1 MDAFEALPSG
11 FSDEG
16 KPAVPPRSPKTML
29 HHPLPK
35 PSDLATILRAMHHE
49 VRYPLVICVL
59 RAHYS
64 SSFVLFGGELVLNLG
79 NAATDVIPIG
89 TRIALAFLSSA
100 AVRSAGFQG
109 VAISSLT
116 PATQFVLCIISL
128 QLWSNRLFRV
138 LYLIMMYIAVYPVA
152 MRCVGF

>member
-1 MDAFEALPSG
+1 MKYAIIPIA
-11 FSDEG
+11 
-16 KPAVPPRSPKTML
+16 
-29 HHPLPK
+29 
-35 PSDLATILRAMHHE
+35 
-49 VRYPLVICVL
+49 CVL
-59 RAHYS
+59 RSHYF
-64 SSFVLFGGELVLNLG
+64 SSFVLFGGELVLNIG

-116 PATQFVLCIISL
+116 PATQFVLLIISL
-128 QLWSNRLFRV
+128 RLSSDCLLRV

-152 MRCVGF
+152 MRCVES